1 MTQQKVEF
9 VGAQG
14 NTLVG
19 ALELPDGAV
28 HYTALFAHCFA
39 CGKDSLAAARISRA
53 LAREGVAVLR
63 FDFTGLGG
71 SEGDFGNAGFASNV
85 QDLLAAARWLEQQQ
99 HAAPQ
104 MLLGHSLGG
113 LAVLMAALQLL
124 SVRAV
129 VTIGAPSQAD
139 HVLHLLAPAQQ
150 ALDQGADRAPVRL
163 GTREFDISRSF
174 IDDLRRRDHADDIRR
189 LRAALLIF
197 HSPVDQTVDIDEAR
211 KLFEAARHP
220 KSFISLDGADHL
232 LSRREDAD
240 FVAQLSA
247 AWARRHLD
255 LQASKEAAAPA
266 PAPAALPLEAPV
278 QVSEIDHRF
287 LCELAAGAHRLLADE
302 PASVGGSDK
311 GPTPY
316 DLLLMSLGACTAMT
330 LRLYA
335 QRKSMPLEDVQVLL
349 EHDRLHARDCA
360 ECEGR
365 EGQLERIRR
374 RLRFKGP
381 LSEAQ
386 RTDLLRIADRCP
398 VHRTLEGR
406 PVIVTSVVDQ
416 G

>member
-1 MTQQKVEF
+1 MAQQRIEF
-9 VGAQG
+9 TSAQG
-14 NTLVG
+14 QNLVG

-28 HYTALFAHCFA
+28 RYTALFAHCFA

-85 QDLLAAARWLEQQQ
+85 QDLLAAARWLEQQ

-113 LAVLMAALQLL
+113 QAVLMAALQLP

-150 ALDQGADRAPVRL
+150 ALEQGADRARVRL

-174 IDDLRRRDHADDIRR
+174 VDDLRQRDHTDDIRR

-240 FVAQLSA
+240 FVAELSA

-255 LQASKEAAAPA
+255 LQAQEKVAAPTVA
-266 PAPAALPLEAPV
+266 PAVVPLEAPV

-349 EHDRLHARDCA
+349 EHDRLHAQDCA

-365 EGQLERIRR
+365 EGQLERVRR

-386 RTDLLRIADRCP
+386 RADLLRIADRCP

-406 PVIVTSVVDQ
+406 PVIVTSVLE
-416 G
+416 